1 MAVISSEKVD
11 CGSLSQDE
19 ENKASNISSLIEEVG
34 GDLVQALANPSEEQL
49 VILMMRKDD
58 LSWRM
63 KAILCNFDDNK
74 SIKQWFGQT
83 NLSVV
88 KFMHKY
94 LFDSVGDP
102 YAKARVVLAWNKLS
116 KEKQTV
122 VKSVMKLVDDCY
134 KILQEEIDKEE
145 RKWTREEK
153 ERRKKKQKTTSQPA
167 VATATPEEETS
178 TTRRIE
184 IPSKFVHAME
194 GVCNLASL
202 RSKPKDRTRY
212 ASPTKASHLNS
223 KQARAATEKL
233 EDQFY
238 KSANTID
245 PKHQPGDETWTEL
258 NSMVVT
264 TDQTT
269 SPPRSGFRKENRN
282 IITGNPDAVP
292 TKVRV
297 LVAHG
302 GEEGAKNMFQHL
314 LHTGMFDDEI
324 NRYVEQRNSRVIEEF
339 SISSTS
345 REMVTSKEQL
355 HTIRNKNAAERQRA
369 EKQRSAEEVDN
380 DADIGATVT
389 VSDDFL

>member
-1 MAVISSEKVD
+1 
-11 CGSLSQDE
+11 
-19 ENKASNISSLIEEVG
+19 
-34 GDLVQALANPSEEQL
+34 
-49 VILMMRKDD
+49 
-58 LSWRM
+58 
-63 KAILCNFDDNK
+63 
-74 SIKQWFGQT
+74 
-83 NLSVV
+83 
-88 KFMHKY
+88 MHKY

-102 YAKARVVLAWNKLS
+102 YAKARVVLAWKKLS

-122 VKSVMKLVDDCY
+122 VKSVMKLVDDCD
-134 KILQEEIDKEE
+134 KILQKEIDKEE

-233 EDQFY
+233 EDEFY

-269 SPPRSGFRKENRN
+269 SPPRSGFGKENRN

-302 GEEGAKNMFQHL
+302 GEEGAKNM
-314 LHTGMFDDEI
+314 
-324 NRYVEQRNSRVIEEF
+324 YVEQRNSRVIEGS

-345 REMVTSKEQL
+345 LEMVTSKEQL

-369 EKQRSAEEVDN
+369 EKQRSAEELALIFLLVVDN
-380 DADIGATVT
+380 SSLWDMHSREKFVSTNRLTTGASRLYPPPLSMALKET
-389 VSDDFL
+389 SRA